1 MHANWQCPYPNA
13 SLALGSLA
21 SDGAGQK
28 PTSSARKSRRDRFDY
43 WLIFAVSLV
52 VFTWLGLVERCS
64 PTFWLSHQDHHAAS
78 FWAQAKKGAH
88 HYATM
93 AFQG

>member
-13 SLALGSLA
+13 GIALGSLA
-21 SDGAGQK
+21 SDRVAPK
-28 PTSSARKSRRDRFDY
+28 AASSARKSRRDRFDY

-52 VFTWLGLVERCS
+52 VFIWLGLVERFS
-64 PTFWLSHQDHHAAS
+64 PTFWLARHNHGAPS
-78 FWAQAKKGAH
+78 FWAQAKNGAH